1 MGHRNLFNKKTKMI
15 FLETPRLILRS
26 WKDSDLKIF
35 QQMNNDP
42 IAMEFFL
49 KRLSF
54 EESELF
60 MNRIKLEFKERSYG
74 LYAVELKESNEFI
87 GFTGF
92 HFTDIDTDFSPC
104 VEISW
109 RYVPKAWGYGYATE
123 AAKACIEYAKRE
135 LGFNEIYSFTY
146 ILNRRSENVMKKLG
160 MKRVGNFQHP
170 LVPDE
175 HKLKE
180 HVLYKLEL

>member
-1 MGHRNLFNKKTKMI
+1 MI
-15 FLETPRLILRS
+15 FFETPRLILRD
-26 WKDSDLKIF
+26 WKDSDLEIF

-42 IAMEFFL
+42 VAMEYFL

-54 EESELF
+54 EESELL
-60 MNRIKLEFKERSYG
+60 MERIKLELQERGYG
-74 LYAVELKESNEFI
+74 LYAVELKKSNEFI

-92 HFTDIDTDFSPC
+92 HYTDIDIDFAPC
-104 VEISW
+104 IEISW
-109 RYVPKAWGYGYATE
+109 RYTPKAWGYGYATE
-123 AAKACIEYAKRE
+123 AAKACIEYAIENLDFKE
-135 LGFNEIYSFTY
+135 LYSFTF
-146 ILNRRSENVMKKLG
+146 ILNKRSENVMKKLE

-180 HVLYKLEL
+180 HVLYKLDL